1 MDNTIHD
8 RFFEFLALHSV
19 EPMNFKKPKSVDY
32 EKFANPSEKPGS
44 PNIFYSG
51 GYKIITDYRML
62 VADSSQYIQEHEG
75 KAIFNGKI
83 IDYRAPKW
91 REIAFPDSKSVK
103 PIYIDYISTLN
114 YISGI
119 VDTLKILGAKK
130 GDIEGKWLVFYLN
143 GRCVGNRLISI
154 YNFFLYLFDNNIND
168 ILCVCGDERRASYF
182 IAKSYKS
189 VSAIILNT
197 FNLSE
202 YEVDTFNILDSYF
215 IPCKVN
221 IGPSINIK
229 KK

>member
-8 RFFEFLALHSV
+8 RFFEFLARHSV
-19 EPMNFKKPKSVDY
+19 EPMEFKKPKSVDY
-32 EKFANPSEKPGS
+32 EKFANPSKRPGR

-51 GYKIITDYRML
+51 GYKIITDYKML
-62 VADSSQYIQEHEG
+62 VADSSRYIQEYEG
-75 KAIFNGKI
+75 KAIFNGAPV
-83 IDYRAPKW
+83 DWRVPKW
-91 REIAFPDSKSVK
+91 REIAFPDSKSVN
-103 PIYIDYISTLN
+103 PIYIGYISALD

-130 GDIEGKWLVFYLN
+130 GDIEQKLLVFYLN
-143 GRCVGNRLISI
+143 ERCVCIELISI

-168 ILCVCGDERRASYF
+168 ILCRDEQIASYF

-189 VSAIILNT
+189 VSAIILNP
-197 FNLSE
+197 FNLNE

-221 IGPSINIK
+221 IGPSINFK

>member
-19 EPMNFKKPKSVDY
+19 EPMKFKKPKGVDY
-32 EKFANPSEKPGS
+32 EKFANPSNRRVT

-62 VADSSQYIQEHEG
+62 VADSSQYIQEYEG
-75 KAIFNGKI
+75 KAIFNGGLV
-83 IDYRAPKW
+83 DWRAPNW
-91 REIAFPDSKSVK
+91 REIAFSDSKSVK
-103 PIYIDYISTLN
+103 SIYIDYISALD

-119 VDTLKILGAKK
+119 VGTLKILGAKK
-130 GDIEGKWLVFYLN
+130 GDIEGKTLVFYLN
-143 GRCVGNRLISI
+143 GRCVCNRLISI

-168 ILCVCGDERRASYF
+168 ILCRDEQTASYF
-182 IAKSYKS
+182 IARSYKS
-189 VSAIILNT
+189 VSAIILST
-197 FNLSE
+197 FDLNE

>member
-8 RFFEFLALHSV
+8 RFFEFLARHSV
-19 EPMNFKKPKSVDY
+19 EPMKFKKPKSVDY
-32 EKFANPSEKPGS
+32 EKFAKPGKRPLS

-62 VADSSQYIQEHEG
+62 VADSSQYIGEHEG
-75 KAIFNGKI
+75 KAIFKGEI
-83 IDYRAPKW
+83 IAHKAPKW

-103 PIYIDYISTLN
+103 PIYIDYISALD

-130 GDIEGKWLVFYLN
+130 GDIEGKSLVFYLN
-143 GRCVGNRLISI
+143 GRCVCNRLISI

-168 ILCVCGDERRASYF
+168 ILCRDEQMASYF

-189 VSAIILNT
+189 VSAIMLST
-197 FNLSE
+197 FDLDE
-202 YEVDTFNILDSYF
+202 YEVGTFNILDSYF

>member
-8 RFFEFLALHSV
+8 RFFEFLARHSV
-19 EPMNFKKPKSVDY
+19 EPMKFKKPKSVDY
-32 EKFANPSEKPGS
+32 EKFANPSERPGS

-62 VADSSQYIQEHEG
+62 VADSSQYIREHEG
-75 KAIFNGKI
+75 KAIFNGAI
-83 IDYRAPKW
+83 IDYKVPKW
-91 REIAFPDSKSVK
+91 RSSVK

-130 GDIEGKWLVFYLN
+130 GDIEGKSLVFYLN
-143 GRCVGNRLISI
+143 GRCVCNRLISI

-168 ILCVCGDERRASYF
+168 VLCRDEQIASYF

-189 VSAIILNT
+189 VSAIILGT

-202 YEVDTFNILDSYF
+202 YKVDTFNILDSYF

-221 IGPSINIK
+221 IGHSINIK